1 MNRALLTTLVA
12 GAVVTVLA
20 GCTAAGAPGAMTQT
34 FTPVP
39 SAGPL
44 GQSDGYVPEGSTVK
58 LTDDVP
64 AITRLD
70 GQLKDALTKAAASAA
85 SKHITFTFTDAWRS
99 ARYQQ
104 FLFNKAVITYGSAAE
119 ATKWAKPANKS
130 MHVEGKAV
138 DIATADA
145 MDWLTRFGAPFG
157 LCQIYANEIWHY
169 EYRADAAAA
178 GTCPPQLAD
187 GSVHR

>member
-1 MNRALLTTLVA
+1 MNRAFLTPLVA
-12 GAVVTVLA
+12 GAVVTGLA
-20 GCTAAGAPGAMTQT
+20 GCAAAAAPGPMIQT

-44 GQSDGYVPEGSTVK
+44 GHNDGYIPEGSTVK
-58 LTDDVP
+58 LADDVP

-70 GQLKDALTKAAASAA
+70 GQLKVALTRAAASAA
-85 SKHITFTFTDAWRS
+85 SSSITFTFTDAWRS
-99 ARYQQ
+99 VRYQQ
-104 FLFNKAVITYGSAAE
+104 FLFNKAVITYGSATE
-119 ATKWAKPANKS
+119 AVKWAKPGNQS
-130 MHVEGKAV
+130 MHVAGKAV

-145 MDWLTRFGAPFG
+145 MDWLTRFGARFG

-187 GSVHR
+187 GSAG